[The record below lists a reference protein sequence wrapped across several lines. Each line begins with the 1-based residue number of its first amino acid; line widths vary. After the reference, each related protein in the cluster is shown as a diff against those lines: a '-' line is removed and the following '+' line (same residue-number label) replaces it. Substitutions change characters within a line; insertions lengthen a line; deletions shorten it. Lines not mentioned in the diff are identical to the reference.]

1 MKEWA
6 DRLRGWAPH
15 EEWRQI
21 VTVDAH
27 VAGEP
32 LGVVLGG
39 YAEVGT
45 LCGPSPCAHRTC
57 VGDVAGGLLAA
68 PAY

>member
-6 DRLRGWAPH
+6 DRLRGWASP
-15 EEWRQI
+15 EEWHQVVI
-21 VTVDAH
+21 VDAQ

-32 LGVVLGG
+32 LGVVLGR

-45 LCGPSPCAHRTC
+45 LYRSFASD
-57 VGDVAGGLLAA
+57 VGRA
-68 PAY
+68 